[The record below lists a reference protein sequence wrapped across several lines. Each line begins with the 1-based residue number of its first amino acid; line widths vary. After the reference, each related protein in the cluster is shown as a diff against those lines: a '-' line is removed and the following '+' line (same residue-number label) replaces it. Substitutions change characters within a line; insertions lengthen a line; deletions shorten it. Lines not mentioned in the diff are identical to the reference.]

1 MSSAA
6 RDNVCFHLVAEE
18 LGAHLLSETD
28 AVGTRE
34 WPPVVAS
41 ERRETKRHPPSVS
54 GTAESTPAG
63 CIHLTKN
70 VTRFKVIYLWSKKSQ
85 KFISMAQR
93 HWHPAEWK
101 RNPTECCGKQSNSFA
116 DENLATADFCAA
128 PPKLVSFD
136 CPQTTVSSFRR
147 RKMRNDTLRTL
158 PPTFSAKR
166 LIRSNPTQK
175 TFDRAFKELQND
187 VQDD

>member
-1 MSSAA
+1 MAA
-6 RDNVCFHLVAEE
+6 GGGVR
-18 LGAHLLSETD
+18 T
-28 AVGTRE
+28 
-34 WPPVVAS
+34 
-41 ERRETKRHPPSVS
+41 ERNK
-54 GTAESTPAG
+54 TP
-63 CIHLTKN
+63 
-70 VTRFKVIYLWSKKSQ
+70 
-85 KFISMAQR
+85 
-93 HWHPAEWK
+93 PAECF
-101 RNPTECCGKQSNSFA
+101 RNCGINSGRMHSLNKKCDTVQSYIFVVEKVKNSFPSHNDIGIRRSGNATECCGKQSNSFA